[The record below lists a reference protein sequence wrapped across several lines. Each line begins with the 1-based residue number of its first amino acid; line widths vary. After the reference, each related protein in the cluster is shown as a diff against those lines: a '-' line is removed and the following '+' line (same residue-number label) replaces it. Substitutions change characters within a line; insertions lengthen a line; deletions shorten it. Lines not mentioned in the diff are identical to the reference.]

1 MEIKNWEDSLNTGI
15 PLIDVQHRTLLD
27 LINYFCTLDESELS
41 TEKIDF
47 IIRNL
52 ESYTAYHFSTEEKF
66 FEKCNYAN
74 KENHTKKHAEFTDI
88 LNELKN
94 LKDMTKLLLL
104 KGILHSLNAWF
115 YKHLISDDMDYVEQL
130 KSYLKIGN

>member
-41 TEKIDF
+41 SEKIEF
-47 IIRNL
+47 IIRNI
-52 ESYTAYHFSTEEKF
+52 ENYSAYHFSTEERF

-74 KENHTKKHAEFTDI
+74 KEIHAQKHSEFKEI
-88 LNELKN
+88 LSELKN
-94 LKDMTKLLLL
+94 LKDVTKFWLI
-104 KGILHSLNAWF
+104 KGILHSLSVWF
-115 YKHLISDDMDYVEQL
+115 YKHLTSDDMDYVEQL
-130 KSYLKIGN
+130 KSYLKI